1 EEYQTEYDDMYCT
14 GGGDPAASYE
24 AFGHYTEDGEWVED
38 EECVDESAYEEEYVS
53 EDQNF
58 VEITP
63 EEQAAVDA
71 ECSTDDL
78 AEAERLASGE
88 TVAPVAPDDP
98 YADAQKLKLE
108 EEKQKK
114 EDAAGKPSKEPSDPK
129 NTASGEHKTS
139 TENDTG
145 KHDASVKGG
154 LHQSGG
160 SVGGDVKSEEKT
172 ETGTSHMKGGAE
184 LKVNDKGGEGSVSI
198 GGGSHQVDNADA
210 EKRKKK
216 EADELIEFEQKK
228 ARGEIDKD
236 AKFEPSEDAKE
247 KTAPGSSTTVKTGG
261 GYNKDTG
268 GYGQLDVNNERTNPD
283 GTKTNIGGNA
293 KFGHGPDGYNGGGG
307 LNISHTDKNGK
318 NIGGGASFEAD
329 SKGVNAKANAD
340 YKGVG
345 GGIEVISK
353 DGEDGMRG
361 DVKAGTDTVS
371 VSVKGGKVAKFS
383 PVNKLPNGGY
393 AVTYTVT
400 SEVGG
405 GVRANTDPKS
415 KGAQVG
421 GSFNA
426 SSTDQIATTKVF
438 ASEAEALAFRSA
450 ENAGE
455 PSFPTSANQASA
467 LKPGEKVVM
476 GEGFNMGIDASAG
489 TSSLGSVGVGHSTGS
504 SERTSVEMLEGNAV
518 FAERTATMDSTGKL
532 SYTAPGGL
540 AGISGS
546 NTDTKTVRTKIK
558 VELGTDAAPNE
569 AGRAAY
575 ARFMEDGSVIPPA
588 QTISTTTSTGETK
601 GREINLG
608 PVKGFEIQKVEDGVT
623 YDEEGKLEHT
633 SGERSRGWEIKS
645 LGMGGSYSTKLE
657 ALQRNDDDEKR
668 AYVAT
673 STVKQTDAY
682 DSLRRL
688 NDVAGGGIRGEEEL
702 KGLKASGTW
711 EVQSVL
717 APEAVDQFVT
727 EVQKGNYNPNLVT
740 TKSGKVEGSTRNYFS
755 AGDNLQEALK
765 EAGDDKD
772 KQRLALAK
780 FVAEGG
786 EQAMD
791 QVKALGGASSEVFV
805 TLKNDK
811 DEVDP
816 NFQGIQGRLDV
827 ESKIAALQ
835 SRSESGDADPAQLL
849 QDIKALQTRARMRV
863 ATITPERYPDL
874 PPGVMKTEV
883 GRSQGDLDRLE
894 ALAGPLREKVKNDRL
909 AKLDPAERAARAKQ
923 TELGAE
929 LEMDVDDPM
938 AQGGMIGFLGAAK
951 TDPIMKQGIMFKRLA
966 TAKAGA
972 EKERATVRGA
982 QKAHTGAGWKMT
994 SRRPRDRIADS
1005 SDVYARDYVNADNT
1019 TATGH
1024 MQFENG
1030 CTQEAIAHAM
1040 PESDD
1045 ASINASIT
1053 IINTAITWF
1062 DQAKASFSDAI
1073 QNYGSISAANPDEG
1087 IGG

>member
-1 EEYQTEYDDMYCT
+1 
-14 GGGDPAASYE
+14 
-24 AFGHYTEDGEWVED
+24 
-38 EECVDESAYEEEYVS
+38 
-53 EDQNF
+53 
-58 VEITP
+58 
-63 EEQAAVDA
+63 
-71 ECSTDDL
+71 
-78 AEAERLASGE
+78 
-88 TVAPVAPDDP
+88 
-98 YADAQKLKLE
+98 
-108 EEKQKK
+108 
-114 EDAAGKPSKEPSDPK
+114 
-129 NTASGEHKTS
+129 
-139 TENDTG
+139 
-145 KHDASVKGG
+145 
-154 LHQSGG
+154 
-160 SVGGDVKSEEKT
+160 T

-210 EKRKKK
+210 EKRRKK
-216 EADELIEFEQKK
+216 EADELLEFEQKK

-236 AKFEPSEDAKE
+236 AKFEPSEDAKQ

-283 GTKTNIGGNA
+283 GTKTNIGGGA
-293 KFGHGPDGYNGGGG
+293 KFGHGPDGYNGGGS
-307 LNISHTDKNGK
+307 LDVNHTTKDGK

-329 SKGVNAKANAD
+329 SKGVNAKAKAE

-361 DVKAGTDTVS
+361 NAKGGSDTFSVAVS
-371 VSVKGGKVAKFS
+371 GGKVAKFTAPS
-383 PVNKLPNGGY
+383 KLPNGTY
-393 AVTYTVT
+393 AVTCTVT
-400 SEVGG
+400 ADGSVSAGMSS
-405 GVRANTDPKS
+405 DPK
-415 KGAQVG
+415 AQGTKLG
-421 GSFNA
+421 GSVSGSGSQA
-426 SSTDQIATTKVF
+426 IATTRVF
-438 ASEAEALAFRSA
+438 ASEAEALAFRTA
-450 ENAGE
+450 ENAGD
-455 PSFPTSANQASA
+455 PTFPESANQAST

-476 GEGFNMGIDASAG
+476 TDSRGGAVEGSIGG
-489 TSSLGSVGVGHSTGS
+489 TYGSVGGGMSGS
-504 SERTSVEMLEGNAV
+504 NTERTSVEMLEGNTV
-518 FAERTATMDSTGKL
+518 FAERTGIVDDTGKL
-532 SYTAPGGL
+532 TYTAPGGL

-546 NTDTKTVRTKIK
+546 NTVSKTTRTKIK
-558 VELGTDAAPNE
+558 VELGSDAAPNE

-575 ARFMEDGSVIPPA
+575 AQFMADGTVVPPA
-588 QTISTTTSTGETK
+588 QVVSKTTSDGTQS

-608 PVKGFEIQKVEDGVT
+608 PVKGFEIQKVDDGVT

-657 ALQRNDDDEKR
+657 ALQRNDDDDKR

-791 QVKALGGASSEVFV
+791 QVKALGGASDEVFV

-849 QDIKALQTRARMRV
+849 QDIKALQTRARMRI

-929 LEMDVDDPM
+929 LEMDIDDPM
-938 AQGGMIGFLGAAK
+938 AQGGMIGLMGAAK

-1005 SDVYARDYVNADNT
+1005 NDVYARDYVNADST

-1053 IINTAITWF
+1053 IINTAIMWF